1 MKEEAMSQDEDD
13 DTPATERETNLK
25 GLVSTYDLN
34 LFREAQAK
42 ASVEIE
48 QELKGLPDVKG
59 ESLFC
64 PWVCSSQFND
74 LFAGTK
80 LMEMGRNEMVVW
92 YQSPYPEE
100 YTTLPKIFI
109 CEFCLKYMK
118 FSSVM
123 KRHASKCVW
132 KHPPGAIVV
141 RPGFR
146 NIFS

>member
-1 MKEEAMSQDEDD
+1 MFLTLIS
-13 DTPATERETNLK
+13 
-25 GLVSTYDLN
+25 
-34 LFREAQAK
+34 
-42 ASVEIE
+42 
-48 QELKGLPDVKG
+48 
-59 ESLFC
+59 
-64 PWVCSSQFND
+64 
-74 LFAGTK
+74 AGTK

-132 KHPPGAIVV
+132 KHPPGGIL
-141 RPGFR
+141 GFQKR
-146 NIFS
+146 LFSQ